1 MENVKKTLSS
11 SLAGLILGLIM
22 VAAFLL
28 SYYSGR
34 AFEKGAVGYLPY
46 LIVIGLL
53 IYFII
58 RYSNDNDN
66 DVTFG
71 NCFAYGFK
79 ASAVMAIIVFAATL
93 VFILTQPEYKE
104 QFLTFMNAE
113 LDKDT
118 KLTQEQRDTSINM
131 MDKFFV
137 ISILG
142 GGLFMNL
149 LVGCIGSL
157 IGAAVAKK
165 HPKPNPF

>member
-1 MENVKKTLSS
+1 MEKKPLSS

-22 VAAFLL
+22 VAAFLIAF
-28 SYYSGR
+28 YTGR
-34 AFEKGAVGYLPY
+34 AFDRSAIGYLPY
-46 LIVIGLL
+46 LIVFGLL
-53 IYFII
+53 IYFVIK
-58 RYSNDNDN
+58 YSNDKDN

-79 ASAVMAIIVFAATL
+79 ISAVMALVVFVCTL

-104 QFLTFMNAE
+104 QFLAFMSSE
-113 LDKDT
+113 LDKDPKMT
-118 KLTQEQRDTSINM
+118 EDQRDTSMNM
-131 MDKFFV
+131 MDKFFAV
-137 ISILG
+137 SILG

-157 IGAAVAKK
+157 VGAAFAKK